1 MVTSGSNDGHEDDT
15 RKAFHTSYR
24 YRTTESLFEDI
35 DDRNNTLRSPDIDS
49 YVHVSFKGSSNSKC
63 VDEAMDKTCN
73 FTCISKFSRKV
84 MDNEISG
91 SSSAGTGDGSRN
103 LNYDSGS
110 RGDHGGEIQK
120 TRSPVNARDKHDD
133 NLNRSS
139 LRVQGPPVS
148 TYNIYKTNTIIT
160 SGKND

>member
-1 MVTSGSNDGHEDDT
+1 
-15 RKAFHTSYR
+15 
-24 YRTTESLFEDI
+24 
-35 DDRNNTLRSPDIDS
+35 
-49 YVHVSFKGSSNSKC
+49 
-63 VDEAMDKTCN
+63 
-73 FTCISKFSRKV
+73 

-91 SSSAGTGDGSRN
+91 SSSAGTGDRSRN

-148 TYNIYKTNTIIT
+148 TYNIYKTNTIVT
-160 SGKND
+160 SGKNDRNEDNTRNAFYASYRYRTAKPLLEDTNNRNNT

>member
-1 MVTSGSNDGHEDDT
+1 ME
-15 RKAFHTSYR
+15 
-24 YRTTESLFEDI
+24 
-35 DDRNNTLRSPDIDS
+35 
-49 YVHVSFKGSSNSKC
+49 
-63 VDEAMDKTCN
+63 
-73 FTCISKFSRKV
+73 
-84 MDNEISG
+84 NEISG
-91 SSSAGTGDGSRN
+91 SSSAGTGDGSRD

-120 TRSPVNARDKHDD
+120 TRSPVNTRDKHDD

-160 SGKND
+160 SGKNDRNQLKTIRIFHRPLLFLRTLMCM